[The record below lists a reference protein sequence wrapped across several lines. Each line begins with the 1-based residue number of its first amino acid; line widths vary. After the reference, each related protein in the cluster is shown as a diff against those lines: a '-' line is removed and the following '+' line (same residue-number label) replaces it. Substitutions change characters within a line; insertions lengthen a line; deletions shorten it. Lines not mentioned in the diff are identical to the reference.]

1 MALEDALEEF
11 PEVIEGDILNISELN
26 RKVKMISDMGDDARF
41 EDFPNSR
48 AIKTIL
54 SGVGFYYFERKK
66 MNGAVCTLY
75 KKS

>member
-26 RKVKMISDMGDDARF
+26 RKVRMVSDMGDDARF

-54 SGVGFYYFERKK
+54 SGIGFYYFERKK
-66 MNGAVCTLY
+66 MSGSVCTLY

>member
-26 RKVKMISDMGDDARF
+26 RKVRMVSDMGDDARF

-54 SGVGFYYFERKK
+54 SGIGFYYFERKK
-66 MNGAVCTLY
+66 MSGNVCTLY